1 MFKGLLVVSFLSLLL
16 CAKAQTI
23 SLGDTFPVFSVLT
36 VDSQTFKLDSVLE
49 RTTILLF
56 WNTWN
61 GPSIDL
67 LEELKDQY
75 QFMNPIKKG
84 IRQQNI
90 DVLDFC
96 ADMDKKLHVINL
108 KRNNLPW
115 SGHLA
120 DYKGWESPLINQLH
134 ITKIPTLI
142 ILDEK
147 RKVIVIDPET
157 KQLRSIL
164 SNIKL
169 NNRLSN

>member
-1 MFKGLLVVSFLSLLL
+1 MFKGIIVVSFLGILY

-23 SLGDTFPVFSVLT
+23 NIGDTIPAFNTFT
-36 VDSQTFKLDSVLE
+36 VDSQFFALDTTLK

-61 GPSIDL
+61 GPSTDL
-67 LEELKDQY
+67 LDDLKEQY
-75 QFMNPIKKG
+75 QFINPLKKG

-90 DVLDFC
+90 DVIDFC
-96 ADMDKKLHVINL
+96 ADVDKELHVINL
-108 KRNNLPW
+108 KRSNLPW
-115 SGHLA
+115 PIHLA
-120 DYKGWESPLINQLH
+120 DYKGWESPVMNQLR
-134 ITKIPTLI
+134 ITKTPTLM

-147 RKVIVIDPET
+147 RKVIVIDPDP

-169 NNRLSN
+169 NTLLSN